1 MSPDEPDNRACHSV
15 VAGQFSGMLAV
26 MYKTFEGID
35 QLQNM
40 VERAYGVPMTA
51 NCMVPRGEAA
61 ELLDMIRNSIPGDLD
76 DAQDVLDREDAIL
89 SEAEDKASALV
100 AEAEAERDRI
110 LDEARQ
116 RAEDMIADAEERAQS
131 TVARAEAEAVRLE
144 EDARREYQ
152 ETTSRADA
160 EKARLIEEGNN
171 LYDRAVNEGIA
182 EQRRLV
188 SESEVVREAD
198 AEARRI
204 IESAHADSDRL
215 RRECDQYVD
224 STLAQFEESLNGSL
238 RTVSRDRSALRKGA
252 GVSGNRYPREPRDGR
267 ADGWGDGRGDAE
279 PRGERGSRL

>member
-1 MSPDEPDNRACHSV
+1 
-15 VAGQFSGMLAV
+15 MLAV

-51 NCMVPRGEAA
+51 NCMVPRAEAA
-61 ELLDMIRNSIPGDLD
+61 DLLDMVRNSIPGDMD

-89 SEAEDKASALV
+89 SEAEDKAATLV
-100 AEAEAERDRI
+100 SEAEAERDRI
-110 LDEARQ
+110 LEEARQ
-116 RAEDMIADAEERAQS
+116 RAEDMVADAEERAQS
-131 TVARAEAEAVRLE
+131 TVAHAEDEAVRLE

-152 ETTSRADA
+152 ETTSRAEA
-160 EKARLIEEGNN
+160 QKAHLIEEGNN

-188 SESEVVREAD
+188 SESEVVREAE

-204 IESAHADSDRL
+204 VESAHADSDRL

-252 GVSGNRYPREPRDGR
+252 GVSGNRYPRESRDSRDPEVRGSR
-267 ADGWGDGRGDAE
+267 DAWEGRGDGD
-279 PRGERGSRL
+279 PRDSRGSRV

>member
-1 MSPDEPDNRACHSV
+1 
-15 VAGQFSGMLAV
+15 MLAV

-35 QLQNM
+35 DLQNI
-40 VERAYGVPMTA
+40 VEQAYGVPMSA
-51 NCMVPRGEAA
+51 NCLVPRARVVD
-61 ELLDMIRNSIPGDLD
+61 LLDMVRNSIPGDLD

-89 SEAEDKASALV
+89 SEAEDKASNLV
-100 AEAEAERDRI
+100 TEAEAERDEI
-110 LDEARQ
+110 LTDSRN
-116 RAEDMIADAEERAQS
+116 RSEDMLADAESRAQN
-131 TVARAEAEAVRLE
+131 TVARAESEAARLE
-144 EDARREYQ
+144 EDAQREYQ

-160 EKARLIEEGNN
+160 EKTRLIDEGNS

-188 SESEVVREAD
+188 SESEVVRTAEE
-198 AEARRI
+198 EARRI

-252 GVSGNRYPREPRDGR
+252 GVSGSRYPRDTRSEGET
-267 ADGWGDGRGDAE
+267 RGDWGG
-279 PRGERGSRL
+279 RN